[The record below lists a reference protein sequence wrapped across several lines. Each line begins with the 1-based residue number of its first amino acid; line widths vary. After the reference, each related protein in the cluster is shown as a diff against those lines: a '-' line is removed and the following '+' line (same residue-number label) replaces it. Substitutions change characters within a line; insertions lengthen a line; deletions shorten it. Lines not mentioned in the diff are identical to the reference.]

1 MVQRYVMSIDQGT
14 TSTRCILFDAQGR
27 LVSVVQREHQQHFPR
42 PGWVEHDASEIWRN
56 LGRIVPQALAQA
68 GASAQQVVGL
78 GIANQRETTVLWDR
92 HTGAPVSRAVVWQD
106 TRTDALTEQLARTP
120 GAERVRHLSGLPLA
134 TYFSAPKIRW
144 LLDRTPGLRERA
156 ERGDVLFGTMESWLI
171 WNLTG
176 GPDGG
181 VHVTDVTNA
190 SRTMLMNLRTL
201 SWDDELLAFFDVPR
215 RMLPE
220 IRSSTEVYGTTTTV
234 VPGIRIAAALG
245 DQQAALF
252 GQTCF
257 APGEAKCTYGTGSFL
272 LLNTGGTPAHS
283 THGLLTTVGFKIG
296 GEPAVYALEG
306 SIAVTGSLV
315 QWFRDG
321 LELIGSAPEIETLA
335 RTVEDN
341 GGCYIV
347 PAFSGLFA
355 PHWHSEARGVIAG
368 LTSYITK
375 GHLARAVLE
384 ATGWQTRE
392 VVDAMN
398 ADSGLRLSTL
408 KVDGGMT
415 ADNLLM
421 QFVADVLDVPVVRP
435 MVAETVSLGAAYAAG
450 LSVGYWPDLEGLR
463 RNWHRA
469 AQWLPSMDPARR
481 ESEYAHWQ
489 HAVELTFGWTRPLGK
504 PSGPGT
510 DIVEMILDDHRRI
523 EQLFRDLR
531 NAESERGEAR
541 AELSALLIA
550 HETATERVVRPSV
563 ADGRDEGTGFA
574 GALLSLLETESTGGA
589 EFDKALEQLETVVA
603 THIRAE
609 ERLLLNGLRRT
620 LSTSDRASLGR
631 AFAAQ
636 RQRQLEFDC
645 GSVSHVRGL
654 AAPHG

>member
-14 TSTRCILFDAQGR
+14 TSTRCILFDARGR
-27 LVSVVQREHQQHFPR
+27 LVSVAQREHQQHFPR
-42 PGWVEHDASEIWRN
+42 PGWVEHDATEIWRN
-56 LGRIVPQALAQA
+56 VGRIVPQALADA
-68 GASAQQVVGL
+68 GAEPAQVVGL

-92 HTGAPVSRAVVWQD
+92 HTGNPVGRAIVWQD
-106 TRTDALTEQLARTP
+106 TRTDAMLEQLAREP
-120 GAERVRHLSGLPLA
+120 GADRVRRLCGLPLA
-134 TYFSAPKIRW
+134 TYFSAPRIRW
-144 LLDRTPGLRERA
+144 MLERTPGLRERA
-156 ERGDVLFGTMESWLI
+156 ERGDVLFGTVESWLI

-201 SWDDELLAFFDVPR
+201 SWDDELLEFFDVPR
-215 RMLPE
+215 AMLPR
-220 IRSSTEVYGTTTTV
+220 IRPSTEVYGTTSRV

-272 LLNTGGTPAHS
+272 LLNTGPTPVLS
-283 THGLLTTVGFKIG
+283 THGMLTTVGFKIG
-296 GEPAVYALEG
+296 DEPAVYALEG

-398 ADSGLRLSTL
+398 ADSGLALSTL

-469 AQWLPSMDPARR
+469 GQWLPTMDPARR
-481 ESEYAHWQ
+481 DSEYSHWRQ
-489 HAVELTFGWTRPLGK
+489 AVELTFGWMRP
-504 PSGPGT
+504 GPTAAPPGS
-510 DIVEMILDDHRRI
+510 DLVEVVLADHRRI

-531 NAESERGEAR
+531 NDEADR
-541 AELSALLIA
+541 PALIAELSASLVA
-550 HETATERVVRPSV
+550 HATATERIIRPDATENGLAAELLAVLEV
-563 ADGRDEGTGFA
+563 ADPE
-574 GALLSLLETESTGGA
+574 
-589 EFDKALEQLETVVA
+589 KALVVLENSVDA
-603 THIRAE
+603 HIRAE
-609 ERLLLNGLRRT
+609 ERGLLNDLRRT
-620 LSTSDRASLGR
+620 LSTSDRTGLGR
-631 AFAAQ
+631 AFVAE
-636 RQRQLEFDC
+636 RQRQLDLDC
-645 GSVSHVRGL
+645 GSAAHVREQGSRL
-654 AAPHG
+654 RLS